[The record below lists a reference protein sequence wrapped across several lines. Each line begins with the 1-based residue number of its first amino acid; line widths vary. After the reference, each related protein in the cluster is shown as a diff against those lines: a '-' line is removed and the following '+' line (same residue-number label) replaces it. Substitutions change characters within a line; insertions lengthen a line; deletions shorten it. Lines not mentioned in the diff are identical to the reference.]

1 MATRVGIALGSN
13 LGDRLANLR
22 AARDLLRA
30 LASDGVHFEQ
40 APVYQSEPV
49 NCPEGSP
56 DFFNTVIELDYV
68 GKPAKLLE
76 DAQAIECH
84 LGREPDAGSNSPRV
98 IDIDILYFDDLTIDT
113 GIVIIPHPRMTHRRF
128 VLQPLAE
135 IRPLMTLPGDH
146 VTISEHLQHLDSEES
161 ELTLIQANW

>member
-13 LGDRLANLR
+13 LGDRLANLC

-30 LASDGVHFEQ
+30 LTPDSVHFEQ

-68 GKPAKLLE
+68 GEPAKLLE
-76 DAQAIECH
+76 DAQAIEDH
-84 LGREPDAGSNSPRV
+84 LGREPGAGPNSPRI

-113 GIVIIPHPRMTHRRF
+113 GIVIIPHPRITHRRF

-146 VTISEHLQHLDSEES
+146 VTISKHLQHLDSGEP